1 MGSGRG
7 QDMRELKSIEEKILD
22 RTLYLIGKKG
32 TVNVPIR
39 AIVQEAGVNIS
50 AINYYFRTKEEL
62 LRHVKQFY
70 VDNVLSTIHHLTDEK
85 LEDEERLLGYAN
97 TVMEYCIRFPGITVI
112 LKDAQEHA
120 DKDEM
125 SRRILAVTQDMLEK
139 LDEVLRRIIR
149 NDGEQYLMKRLIFLS
164 SIVHP
169 MEEIRAENPSSSF
182 LLQEE
187 KRLEYIRRIIE
198 MIRGKN

>member
-1 MGSGRG
+1 
-7 QDMRELKSIEEKILD
+7 
-22 RTLYLIGKKG
+22 
-32 TVNVPIR
+32 
-39 AIVQEAGVNIS
+39 
-50 AINYYFRTKEEL
+50 
-62 LRHVKQFY
+62 
-70 VDNVLSTIHHLTDEK
+70 
-85 LEDEERLLGYAN
+85 
-97 TVMEYCIRFPGITVI
+97 MEYCIRFPGITVI

-120 DKDEM
+120 DRDEM
-125 SRRILAVTQDMLEK
+125 SRRILAVTQDMHEK

-169 MEEIRAENPSSSF
+169 MEEIRAENPPSSF